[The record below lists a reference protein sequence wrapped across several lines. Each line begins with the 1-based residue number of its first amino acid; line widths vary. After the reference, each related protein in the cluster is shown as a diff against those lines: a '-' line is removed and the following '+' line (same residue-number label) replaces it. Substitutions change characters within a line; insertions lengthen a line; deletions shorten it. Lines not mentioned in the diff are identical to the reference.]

1 MKTLTQLAEVF
12 GEDRLVS
19 VSREI
24 SKVHEEHVRGTLK
37 DIITHFTEIDP
48 RGEIVIVLAGRSIK
62 KNKDQKSK
70 LEE

>member
-1 MKTLTQLAEVF
+1 M
-12 GEDRLVS
+12 S

-37 DIITHFTEIDP
+37 DVITHFMETDP
-48 RGEIVIVLAGRSIK
+48 RGEIVIVLAGQSIK